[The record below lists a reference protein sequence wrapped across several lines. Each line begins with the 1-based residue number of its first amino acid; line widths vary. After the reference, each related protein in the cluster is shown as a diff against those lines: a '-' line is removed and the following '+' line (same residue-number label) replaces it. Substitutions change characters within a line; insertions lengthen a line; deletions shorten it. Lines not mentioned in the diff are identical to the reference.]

1 MHNVNQKQL
10 NCFSLQQQ
18 IITEGNELK
27 KGIYKG
33 VQPIKTIINI
43 QKTMNKNGL
52 YFKNLLFSEEAGII
66 HIINV

>member
-1 MHNVNQKQL
+1 M
-10 NCFSLQQQ
+10 
-18 IITEGNELK
+18 TEGNELK

-33 VQPIKTIINI
+33 VQPIKTLINMQRI
-43 QKTMNKNGL
+43 MNKDGL